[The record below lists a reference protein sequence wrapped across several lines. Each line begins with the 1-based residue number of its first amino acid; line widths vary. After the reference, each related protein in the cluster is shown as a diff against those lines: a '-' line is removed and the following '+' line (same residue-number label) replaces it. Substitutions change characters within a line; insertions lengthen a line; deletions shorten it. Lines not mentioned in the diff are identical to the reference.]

1 MEEFLRGGD
10 SVRFG
15 GFTGRDQE
23 EGTAVEFDESSVKI
37 DNTKSVILMS

>member
-15 GFTGRDQE
+15 RFTGRDQE
-23 EGTAVEFDESSVKI
+23 EGTAVESSVKI
-37 DNTKSVILMS
+37 DYTKSVILMS